1 MISSDPAPAIINS
14 YCDGLGLEPVPPDY
28 TDRSSCVLLR
38 RCLLTDRLSLT
49 NALAEANIDRK
60 AAERIATDPRAIRRM
75 ICPCCSADR

>member
-1 MISSDPAPAIINS
+1 MISSHPAPAIINS
-14 YCDGLGLEPVPPDY
+14 YRDELGLEPVPPDH

-38 RCLLTDRLSLT
+38 RCVSTDRLSLT